1 MHLEQWACAAIS
13 PCAKEISMRRIKP
26 SPIRNKINFSNANE
40 LRVLKKRLDVSVDDL
55 RRIVAKVGNSIV
67 TVSKE
72 VKLEKANG
80 ANSQP
85 PSPQSKL
92 SSPVEV
98 IS

>member
-1 MHLEQWACAAIS
+1 
-13 PCAKEISMRRIKP
+13 MRRIKP

-40 LRVLKKRLDVSVDDL
+40 LRVLKRRLGVTVDDL

-72 VKLEKANG
+72 VELEKANG
-80 ANSQP
+80 ANSQS

-92 SSPVEV
+92 SSPVSHEDADV
-98 IS
+98 ATMQQR

>member
-1 MHLEQWACAAIS
+1 
-13 PCAKEISMRRIKP
+13 MRRVKP
-26 SPIRNKINFSNANE
+26 PPIRNKIDLSNANE
-40 LRVLKKRLDVSVDDL
+40 MRVLKKRLGVSDDDL

-72 VKLEKANG
+72 VELEKENG

-85 PSPQSKL
+85 SSPQTKL

-98 IS
+98 IP